1 MSAVER
7 AAHPL
12 LPRPPA
18 ARRMTLA
25 DDERRL
31 SRVLLAPSLLYI
43 AALVGA
49 PFVLA
54 LIYSLT
60 SISLGGHSFNFV
72 GLQNFQS
79 ALRDSSFRRA
89 LGNTVLFAFVS
100 QILVLVLSS
109 VLAIALQRDFR
120 GKWLVR
126 LLIL

>member
-1 MSAVER
+1 GQRPEVLRSEDRVARSV
-7 AAHPL
+7 AA
-12 LPRPPA
+12 A
-18 ARRMTLA
+18 AEPGVTLVN
-25 DDERRL
+25 DDRRL
-31 SRVLLAPSLLYI
+31 SRVLLAPALIYI

-72 GLQNFQS
+72 GLQNFQA

-100 QILVLVLSS
+100 QIVVLVL
-109 VLAIALQRDFR
+109 A
-120 GKWLVR
+120 
-126 LLIL
+126 

>member
-1 MSAVER
+1 
-7 AAHPL
+7 
-12 LPRPPA
+12 
-18 ARRMTLA
+18 MTLV

-31 SRVLLAPSLLYI
+31 SRVLLAPALIYI

-54 LIYSLT
+54 IIYSLT

-72 GLQNFQS
+72 GLQNFQA
-79 ALRDSSFRRA
+79 ALRDGSFRRA
-89 LGNTVLFAFVS
+89 LGNTILFAFSS

-109 VLAIALQRDFR
+109 ALAIALQREFR

-126 LLIL
+126 LLILLP